1 MKPGTRIT
9 FDVGDADLRERLL
22 RQVLPDALA
31 GLREDARPA
40 WGGMTAQ
47 QMVEHLEWVFQN
59 SIGEAPVTCT
69 VPEERRARW
78 KAFLFDAAPMPHEFR
93 NPALV
98 AGLPPLRHAGLPE
111 ARAALSRA
119 VDRFLEQS
127 RTNPGA
133 AHVHPT
139 FGPLVAEEW
148 SRSHFKHVYHHLEQ
162 FGLIEREGGLG

>member
-1 MKPGTRIT
+1 MTSIP
-9 FDVGDADLRERLL
+9 FDVGDPALRERLL
-22 RQVLPDALA
+22 RRVLPDALA

-47 QMVEHLEWVFQN
+47 QMVEHLEWVFEV
-59 SIGEAPVTCT
+59 SIGEAPVACA

-98 AGLPPLRHAGLPE
+98 AGLPSLRHAGLAE
-111 ARAALSRA
+111 AKASLSRA
-119 VDRFLEQS
+119 VDRFLERS
-127 RTNPGA
+127 RATPDA
-133 AHVHPT
+133 AYTHPT
-139 FGPLVAEEW
+139 FGPLTGEEW
-148 SRSHFKHVYHHLEQ
+148 SRSHFKHVYHHLQQ